1 MNRAQPMKEEV
12 KNMVSRKIGFLL
24 LIIVSL
30 WALWGCAGRPMMGAP
45 GKETTM
51 SQPQPAAQTTAP
63 QPATQAPRITHK
75 GPKLRVGIVDF
86 VNKSSYGAG
95 RLGSS
100 ASDILTTEL
109 FKTGAFILIERAQLK
124 QVLGEQA
131 LGQTGAVN
139 PETASQAG
147 KVLGLNALVTGSVSQ
162 FGVSTGGADYGV
174 YKQKVQTAK
183 CTVDVRVVDA
193 STGQLLFAD
202 SGKGEFERKAQEVLG
217 LGTRAGYDET
227 LGQEALR
234 SAITK
239 FMDNLVQQL
248 QNVEWSGRV
257 ASVSGSEIYI
267 NVGRDVGLKMGDT
280 LIVQTLGKE
289 IYDPQTKILLGREE
303 GGVKGELTVTGYVGD
318 KLTKARVRVGT
329 GFLVNDVV
337 KVKQ

>member
-1 MNRAQPMKEEV
+1 MTLNTW
-12 KNMVSRKIGFLL
+12 KIWSLAVLL
-24 LIIVSL
+24 VT
-30 WALWGCAGRPMMGAP
+30 AGGCASMPP
-45 GKETTM
+45 GGGGQAQ
-51 SQPQPAAQTTAP
+51 QPQMTQAQPAAQPTV
-63 QPATQAPRITHK
+63 PARQVTHK

-95 RLGSS
+95 RLGTS

-109 FKTGAFILIERAQLK
+109 FKTGAFIMVERDRLK

-131 LGQTGAVN
+131 LGQTGVVSA
-139 PETASQAG
+139 ETAAQAG
-147 KVLGLNALVTGSVSQ
+147 KVLGLNALVTGSISQ

-239 FMDNLVQQL
+239 FMDNLVQKL
-248 QNVEWSGRV
+248 QSVEWAGAV
-257 ASVSGSEIYI
+257 AMVSGTDVYI
-267 NVGRDVGLKMGDT
+267 NAGRDVGLNPGDV
-280 LIVQTLGKE
+280 LMVQTLGQE
-289 IYDPQTKILLGREE
+289 IVDPQTKVVLGRTR
-303 GGVKGELTVTGYVGD
+303 GSVKGELLVTEIDEKFTISKVRSGMGFQVGD
-318 KLTKARVRVGT
+318 LVRI
-329 GFLVNDVV
+329 
-337 KVKQ
+337 KK

>member
-1 MNRAQPMKEEV
+1 MFFKVFQTWSLV
-12 KNMVSRKIGFLL
+12 FLL
-24 LIIVSL
+24 L
-30 WALWGCAGRPMMGAP
+30 AAWGCASMPATGGGQAQ
-45 GKETTM
+45 
-51 SQPQPAAQTTAP
+51 QPQMAQAQPAAQPAAP
-63 QPATQAPRITHK
+63 VRQVTHK

-95 RLGSS
+95 RLGTS

-109 FKTGAFILIERAQLK
+109 FKTGAFILVERDRLK

-131 LGQTGAVN
+131 LGQTGVVN
-139 PETASQAG
+139 AETAAQAG
-147 KVLGLNALVTGSVSQ
+147 KVLGLNALVTGSISQ
-162 FGVSTGGADYGV
+162 FGVSTAGADYGV

-239 FMDNLVQQL
+239 FMDNLVQKL
-248 QNVEWSGRV
+248 QSVEWSGAV
-257 ASVSGSEIYI
+257 AMVSGTDVYI
-267 NVGRDVGLKMGDT
+267 NAGRDVGLNPGDI
-280 LIVQTLGKE
+280 LMVQTLGQE
-289 IYDPQTKILLGREE
+289 IVDPQTKVVLGRTR
-303 GGVKGELTVTGYVGD
+303 GSVKGELLVTEIDEKFTISKVRSGMGFQVGD
-318 KLTKARVRVGT
+318 LVRI
-329 GFLVNDVV
+329 
-337 KVKQ
+337 KR

>member
-1 MNRAQPMKEEV
+1 MFFKVFQV
-12 KNMVSRKIGFLL
+12 WSLVLL
-24 LIIVSL
+24 LLAS
-30 WALWGCAGRPMMGAP
+30 WGCASMPP
-45 GKETTM
+45 GGGGQAQ
-51 SQPQPAAQTTAP
+51 QPQMAQAQPAAQPTV
-63 QPATQAPRITHK
+63 PARQVTHK

-95 RLGSS
+95 RLGTS

-109 FKTGAFILIERAQLK
+109 FKTGAFIMIERDRLK

-131 LGQTGAVN
+131 LGQTGVVST
-139 PETASQAG
+139 ETAAQAG
-147 KVLGLNALVTGSVSQ
+147 KVLGLNALVTGSISQ

-239 FMDNLVQQL
+239 FMDNLVQKL
-248 QNVEWSGRV
+248 QSVEWSGAV
-257 ASVSGSEIYI
+257 AMVSGTDVYI
-267 NVGRDVGLKMGDT
+267 NAGRDVGLNPGDI
-280 LIVQTLGKE
+280 LMVQTLGQE
-289 IYDPQTKILLGREE
+289 IVDPQTKVVLGRTR
-303 GGVKGELTVTGYVGD
+303 GSVKGELLVTEIDEKFTISKVRSGVGFQVGD
-318 KLTKARVRVGT
+318 LVRI
-329 GFLVNDVV
+329 
-337 KVKQ
+337 KK

>member
-1 MNRAQPMKEEV
+1 
-12 KNMVSRKIGFLL
+12 MVAKKLGVFLL
-24 LIIVSL
+24 IVSL
-30 WALWGCAGRPMMGAP
+30 WVLFGCAGAP
-45 GKETTM
+45 AVGGPQAKETKVAQT
-51 SQPQPAAQTTAP
+51 QPAAPPSA
-63 QPATQAPRITHK
+63 AQAPRITHK

-95 RLGSS
+95 RLGTS

-109 FKTGAFILIERAQLK
+109 FKTGAFTLIERAQLK

-139 PETASQAG
+139 PETAAQAG
-147 KVLGLNALVTGSVSQ
+147 KVLGLNALVTGSISQ

-174 YKQKVQTAK
+174 YKQKIQTAK

-193 STGQLLFAD
+193 STGQLLFAE
-202 SGKGEFERKAQEVLG
+202 SGKGEFERKAQEVFG

-248 QNVEWSGRV
+248 QTVEWTGRI
-257 ASVSGSEIYI
+257 ASVSANDIYI
-267 NVGRDVGLKMGDT
+267 NVGRDAGLKLGDT
-280 LIVQTLGKE
+280 LVVQTLGKE
-289 IYDPQTKILLGREE
+289 IFDPQTKLLLGREE
-303 GGVKGELTVTGYVGD
+303 GAIKGELTVSGYVGD
-318 KLTKARVRVGT
+318 KLTKARPRAGT
-329 GFLVNDVV
+329 GFQVNDLV
-337 KVKQ
+337 KVK